1 MIRTD
6 ANKASLDTT
15 GPDLANP
22 DLANP
27 DLANPDL
34 AGADLAGLGVRRIFA
49 VLLLLLGGVAVAEA
63 GFRTPESLIR
73 NVYAYYGKGAPEL
86 SHGLPRDEAT
96 TQKFFDPS
104 LRKAWRSASHEPYD
118 FLVQSATWNLGS
130 VSISI
135 LRRQFDKTY
144 VAANFDNQ
152 GRAVTLNFILVNGPE
167 GWLIADVE
175 SPHDSLR
182 MFLEQFKN

>member
-1 MIRTD
+1 
-6 ANKASLDTT
+6 
-15 GPDLANP
+15 
-22 DLANP
+22 
-27 DLANPDL
+27 
-34 AGADLAGLGVRRIFA
+34 VRRIFA

-63 GFRTPESLIR
+63 WFRTPESLVR

-118 FLVQSATWNLGS
+118 FRVQSATWNLGS